1 MRTENTIDVKN
12 LCSSKLLELLRVE
25 LPEHLAR
32 EHKALVAKELQM
44 RQHYLPELEAW
55 RQQRH

>member
-25 LPEHLAR
+25 RPQYLTR
-32 EHKALVAKELQM
+32 EHKALVAQELQM
-44 RQHYLPELEAW
+44 RQHYLAELEAW
-55 RQQRH
+55 KQQRH